1 MKVSALYI
9 TVEVEQDCSAEILR
23 TKFNWMVGCK
33 QARVSVINCDNIAT
47 GRPLVQTFTKTRK
60 APKACFKEP

>member
-23 TKFNWMVGCK
+23 TKFNWRVSCK

-47 GRPLVQTFTKTRK
+47 RPLVQTFTKTRK